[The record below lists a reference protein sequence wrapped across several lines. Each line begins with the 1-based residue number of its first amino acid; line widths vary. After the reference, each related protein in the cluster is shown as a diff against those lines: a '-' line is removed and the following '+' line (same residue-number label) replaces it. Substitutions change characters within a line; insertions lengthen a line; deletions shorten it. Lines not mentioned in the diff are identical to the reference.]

1 MLTFHILR
9 YIPSK
14 KNILRYIKNIIFFEE
29 VKMVY
34 INKTQGA
41 SLAQGILKRPFKS
54 KMCQPIITKNK
65 G

>member
-1 MLTFHILR
+1 MLTFH
-9 YIPSK
+9 
-14 KNILRYIKNIIFFEE
+14 ILRYIKNIIFFEE